1 MAYTLKSIRYQ
12 NTTKHILLQ
21 NENGPCP
28 LLAASNALLLR
39 GEITLPPASVRQNV
53 ATIEDVVNMLASR
66 ALLKSDTTD
75 STSSYHIDE
84 LLQLFPS
91 LQYGMDV
98 NPKFTIGPTGVE
110 YTKELSAFDLMGVEL
125 VHGWLID
132 AHAQDGGHGSV
143 IGSKTYNELTEL
155 MIMGND
161 ASVEIEKIEDQIRDL
176 QLKISK
182 EDGHGDDDGN
192 DDDDGA
198 DTSGNAV
205 TDGVDKAQE
214 AVAALNVS
222 EESTLTPI
230 LEQLQ
235 KLQEERESQNK
246 IYQHSS
252 IISDFLST
260 TSTQLTYAGLTELH
274 NYVKEGAMCVFFRN
288 NHFST
293 MTKYKG
299 ILYLLITDLG
309 YQNAPSVVW
318 EKLDDIS
325 GDTEYVDKNFVA
337 TKPAIDL
344 HTGANSLSPEQLL
357 GQSSRAEADYQLA
370 LELSRRNDNAMDD
383 QEGKLIA
390 AATAASLQA
399 YQNEHNGATV
409 ENNNETSAAETYSN
423 TGGLAHNTNSGIEP
437 TLFATAGEEQ
447 DKMMAMQL
455 QRQFQEENA
464 RVHARSRATAAS
476 NRAKQ
481 KKDNSCII
489 C

>member
-1 MAYTLKSIRYQ
+1 
-12 NTTKHILLQ
+12 
-21 NENGPCP
+21 
-28 LLAASNALLLR
+28 
-39 GEITLPPASVRQNV
+39 
-53 ATIEDVVNMLASR
+53 
-66 ALLKSDTTD
+66 
-75 STSSYHIDE
+75 
-84 LLQLFPS
+84 
-91 LQYGMDV
+91 MDV

-132 AHAQDGGHGSV
+132 AHGQDGGHGSV

-161 ASVEIEKIEDQIRDL
+161 ASVKIEKIEDQIRDL
-176 QLKISK
+176 QLKISN
-182 EDGHGDDDGN
+182 EDGGGDGQGN
-192 DDDDGA
+192 DDDDGGGGV

-205 TDGVDKAQE
+205 TDSVDKAQE

-230 LEQLQ
+230 LDQLQ

-325 GDTEYVDKNFVA
+325 GDTEYVDQNFVA

-357 GQSSRAEADYQLA
+357 GQNSRAEADFQLA

-399 YQNEHNGATV
+399 YQNENNGATID
-409 ENNNETSAAETYSN
+409 NNNETSAAET
-423 TGGLAHNTNSGIEP
+423 LAHDTNSGIEP
-437 TLFATAGEEQ
+437 TLFATASEEQ

-464 RVHARSRATAAS
+464 RVHARSRPTAAS

-481 KKDNSCII
+481 KKDNGCLI